1 MEPDELPEDVR
12 ALLKRAEDAGPDVT
26 EPPVLT
32 KVAKALHGL
41 PPWHPQVPKLCGH
54 KVVLFMDIDG
64 VAHGQGDSRYD
75 ELTSSVVGE
84 GLWRWWPHLR
94 HVLDEHPGVEVVLH
108 SSWRQIYP
116 SLEWLLPVLPADLAQ
131 RVVGVTDVSIY
142 SRHESIEA
150 YLAKHPDVGAY
161 VVLDDDQSFP
171 AHVPLVLC
179 DSKRGMSDPAKVE
192 ELRQALAQAR
202 ARAQAN

>member
-1 MEPDELPEDVR
+1 MNPDELPEDVR
-12 ALLKRAEDAGPDVT
+12 ALLKRAQSAGADVT
-26 EPPVLT
+26 EPSVLT
-32 KVAKALHGL
+32 KVAKALQSV
-41 PPWHPQVPKLCGH
+41 PPWQPRVPNLCGH

-64 VAHGQGDSRYD
+64 IAHGQGDSRYD

-94 HVLDEHPGVEVVLH
+94 DVLDEYPDVAVVVH

-116 SLEWLLPVLPADLAQ
+116 SLEWLRPVLPVDLAQ
-131 RVVGVTDVSIY
+131 RVVGVTDVNIY

-150 YLAKHPDVGAY
+150 YLAEHPDVGAY
-161 VVLDDDQSFP
+161 VVLDDDQFFP
-171 AHVPLVLC
+171 THVPLVLC

-192 ELRQALAQAR
+192 ELRHALAAAR